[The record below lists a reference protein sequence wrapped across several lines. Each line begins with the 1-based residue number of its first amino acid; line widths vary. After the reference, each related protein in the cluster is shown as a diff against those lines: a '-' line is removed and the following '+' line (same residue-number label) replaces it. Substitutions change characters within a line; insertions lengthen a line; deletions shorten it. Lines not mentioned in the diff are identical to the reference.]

1 MDFLEDFMKPW
12 IKRSLFAVGVA
23 LIILLVAAGWYLS
36 DTLPISTGH
45 TAKTIC
51 SNVFISGRDAQDVFK
66 EDIAPLHFLFAIT
79 DFKVDADKKSVSADA
94 FGFAERKAIYREGCG
109 CTIVNGLTED
119 ELRQQKICNA
129 KSFAYSLEQR
139 SNQPWPAGNHGPVVS
154 LPAGIDREKLAE
166 AMDAAFTEPGPGNPR
181 KTRAVVVVYDGQLIA
196 ERYAPEFSINT
207 PQLGWSMSKSVTNAL
222 VGLLVQQ
229 GKLELHRPAPVTEWQ
244 KAGDPR
250 QKITLDQLLR
260 MSAGLTFSEEY
271 APFSDAVYMFYD
283 SYDFAAYAADKPLE
297 AEPDGK
303 WHYSSGTANIVAR
316 MVRQTIEKTSENYYQ
331 YLYQN
336 FFHKIGMLSMVMEP
350 DPSGTFVGSSY
361 MFATP
366 RDWARFGLLY
376 LQDGVWNGERILPEG
391 WVKYTTTPT
400 PRAPQGEYGAL
411 FWLNAGAPSDPS
423 DRMMAAVPADT
434 YYAQGFQ
441 RQRVFIVPSKNLVLV
456 RFGATSDIS
465 AWSDDAFVGDIL
477 AALPE

>member
-1 MDFLEDFMKPW
+1 MKRW
-12 IKRSLFAVGVA
+12 VKRSLFAAGIA
-23 LIILLVAAGWYLS
+23 LIIILAAAGWYLS

-51 SNVFISGRDAQDVFK
+51 SNVFISGRNAEVVFK
-66 EDIAPLHFLFAIT
+66 EDIAPVHFLFAIT
-79 DFKVDADKKSVSADA
+79 DYKVDPDAKTVSADA
-94 FGFAERKAIYREGCG
+94 FGFAERKAIYREGRG

-119 ELRQQKICNA
+119 ELRQQKIGDV
-129 KSFAYSLEQR
+129 KLLKYSPEQR
-139 SNQPWPAGNHGPVVS
+139 SKRPWPVGNHGPVVS
-154 LPAGIDREKLAE
+154 LPAGVDAQKLAT
-166 AMDAAFTEPGPGNPR
+166 AMDAAFVEPGPNNPR

-196 ERYAPEFSINT
+196 ERYAPGFNLNT

-222 VGLLVQQ
+222 VGVLVRN
-229 GKLELHRPAPVTEWQ
+229 GKLEVHRSAPVPEWQ
-244 KAGDPR
+244 KADDPR
-250 QKITLDQLLR
+250 HKITLDQLLR
-260 MSAGLTFSEEY
+260 MSAGLEFSEEY

-283 SYDFAAYAADKPLE
+283 SYDFAAYAANKPLE
-297 AEPDGK
+297 TEPDEK
-303 WHYSSGTANIVAR
+303 WYYSSGTANIIAR
-316 MVRQTIEKTSENYYQ
+316 VVRQTIEKQHENYYD

-336 FFHKIGMLSMVMEP
+336 LFHKIGMLSVVMEP

-400 PRAPQGEYGAL
+400 PRAPQGKYGAF
-411 FWLNAGAPSDPS
+411 FWLNAGAPSDAS
-423 DRMMAAVPADT
+423 DRMMASVPVDT
-434 YYAQGFQ
+434 FFARGFQ
-441 RQRVFIVPSKNLVLV
+441 EQRVFIVPSKNLVLV
-456 RFGATSDIS
+456 RFGATSQKS
-465 AWSDDAFVGDIL
+465 AWNDEAFVASML

>member
-1 MDFLEDFMKPW
+1 MRRW
-12 IKRSLFAVGVA
+12 VKRILYAAGTA
-23 LIILLVAAGWYLS
+23 LIIILAAAGWYLS
-36 DTLPISTGH
+36 DTLPIGTGH

-79 DFKVDADKKSVSADA
+79 DFKVDPDKKSVSADA
-94 FGFAERKAIYREGCG
+94 FGFAERKAIYREGLG

-119 ELRQQKICNA
+119 ELRQQKIGNI
-129 KSFAYSLEQR
+129 KLLKYSPEQR
-139 SNQPWPAGNHGPVVS
+139 SNRPWPAGNHGPVVS
-154 LPAGIDREKLAE
+154 LPASVDAQKLAT
-166 AMDAAFTEPGPGNPR
+166 AMDEAFAEPDPQNLR
-181 KTRAVVVVYDGQLIA
+181 KTRAVVVVYDGRLIA
-196 ERYAPEFSINT
+196 ERYAPGFNLNT
-207 PQLGWSMSKSVTNAL
+207 PQLGWSMGKSATNAL
-222 VGLLVQQ
+222 VGVLVRN
-229 GKLELHRPAPVTEWQ
+229 GKLEVHRPAPVPEWQ
-244 KAGDPR
+244 KADDPR

-260 MSAGLTFSEEY
+260 MSAGLEFSEEY

-283 SYDFAAYAADKPLE
+283 SYDFAAYAANKPLE
-297 AEPDGK
+297 TEPDEK
-303 WHYSSGTANIVAR
+303 WYYSSGTANIVAR
-316 MVRQTIEKTSENYYQ
+316 VVRQTIEKQDENYYD

-336 FFHKIGMLSMVMEP
+336 FFHKIGMLSVVMEP

-400 PRAPQGEYGAL
+400 ARAPQGKYGAF
-411 FWLNAGAPSDPS
+411 FWLNAGAPSDAS
-423 DRMMAAVPADT
+423 DRMMTSVPADT
-434 YYAQGFQ
+434 FFARGFQ
-441 RQRVFIVPSKNLVLV
+441 EQRVFIIPSKNLVLV
-456 RFGATSDIS
+456 RFGATSEKI
-465 AWSDDAFVGDIL
+465 AWNDEAFVASML